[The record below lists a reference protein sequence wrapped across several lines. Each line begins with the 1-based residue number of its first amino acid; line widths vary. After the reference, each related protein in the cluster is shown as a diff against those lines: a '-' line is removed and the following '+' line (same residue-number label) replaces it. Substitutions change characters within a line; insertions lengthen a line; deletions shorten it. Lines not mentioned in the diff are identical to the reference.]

1 MILLI
6 DIGNTNIVLGGME
19 GDTLCFQAR
28 MRSLRGK
35 TADEYAVSLRSVLD
49 VKGVDPRKIEG
60 GILSSVVPE
69 LSQSLGQAAEELTG
83 RTFLR
88 VGTHLDIGFRLKMDQ
103 PDRVGA
109 DLLADTVGA
118 LALFQPPMVIFD
130 MGTATTMTVID
141 PNGDYIGGLITPGL
155 RLSMDALTAGTAQLP
170 AISLREPPAR
180 FIGTN
185 TVDCMT
191 SGAIYGSAAMVD
203 GLVDRVESELGRPVT
218 VVATGGLMG
227 AVAPYCRHEI
237 AYREDLMLVGL
248 LALYRRNH
256 KD

>member
-49 VKGVDPRKIEG
+49 VKGVDPREIEG

-88 VGTHLDIGFRLKMDQ
+88 VGTHLDIGFPL
-103 PDRVGA
+103 
-109 DLLADTVGA
+109 
-118 LALFQPPMVIFD
+118 
-130 MGTATTMTVID
+130 
-141 PNGDYIGGLITPGL
+141 
-155 RLSMDALTAGTAQLP
+155 
-170 AISLREPPAR
+170 
-180 FIGTN
+180 
-185 TVDCMT
+185 
-191 SGAIYGSAAMVD
+191 
-203 GLVDRVESELGRPVT
+203 
-218 VVATGGLMG
+218 
-227 AVAPYCRHEI
+227 
-237 AYREDLMLVGL
+237 
-248 LALYRRNH
+248 
-256 KD
+256 